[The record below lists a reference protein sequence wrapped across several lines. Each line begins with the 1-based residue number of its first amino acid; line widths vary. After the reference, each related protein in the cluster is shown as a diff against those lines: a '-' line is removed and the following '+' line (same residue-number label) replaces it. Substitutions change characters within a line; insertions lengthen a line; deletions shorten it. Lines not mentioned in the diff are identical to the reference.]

1 MHFSSLFLASLSA
14 AATVKAAKGGNS
26 IKFELGIIRADM
38 ELAVGAINGSVLAN
52 LPSED
57 KINCKD
63 PARSGQ
69 TATFYLDKEALFLYS
84 EGLNQEIYVDFSAQ
98 GMSTHIIGCILK
110 RKKRSI
116 ACNQARARL
125 DTLLVTSN
133 PRMIRLLMGGRS
145 PRTTIS
151 SSTTRT

>member
-1 MHFSSLFLASLSA
+1 
-14 AATVKAAKGGNS
+14 
-26 IKFELGIIRADM
+26 M

-57 KINCKD
+57 KMNCKN
-63 PARSGQ
+63 PARSSQ
-69 TATFYLDKEALFLYS
+69 TATFYLDKEALLLYS
-84 EGLNQEIYVDFSAQ
+84 EGPNQEIYVDFSRQ

-116 ACNQARARL
+116 TCNQARARL

-133 PRMIRLLMGGRS
+133 PRMIRLLTVADHRGQPSPVQQQGRDRV
-145 PRTTIS
+145 PQWPG
-151 SSTTRT
+151 